1 VFDYMVSPKFR
12 LGKDQLI
19 YARIATG
26 YQPGGPNIAVPGVPP
41 SVKASTV
48 TSYEGGLKLEFFD
61 HRLLFDIA
69 GYHISWSDIQVSEVV
84 NNIGALVN
92 AGKAETNGVEL
103 TTGFEPIKNL
113 RFGIS
118 GAYTDATLSNNAP
131 SLGGRAGDRLP
142 NVPVFSASGT
152 VDYYFSLPFWH
163 TRFEPPPQVT
173 SYGGEAGKDVAAKDE
188 KIVPGQSG
196 QARTWNGHVGAGL
209 RWVGSQFSEV
219 ESSPTTIRTPAY
231 GAMDLNADISNGR
244 WTIRVYAK
252 NVWDERAYPTVF
264 LFNNFLTGAVIDA
277 IGTPIQPRTVGLEV
291 DCKF

>member
-1 VFDYMVSPKFR
+1 
-12 LGKDQLI
+12 
-19 YARIATG
+19 
-26 YQPGGPNIAVPGVPP
+26 
-41 SVKASTV
+41 
-48 TSYEGGLKLEFFD
+48 
-61 HRLLFDIA
+61 
-69 GYHISWSDIQVSEVV
+69 
-84 NNIGALVN
+84 LVN

-113 RFGIS
+113 RFGIN

-163 TRFEPPPQVT
+163 TRFEPPPHVI
-173 SYGGEAGKDVAAKDE
+173 SYGGEAGKDVSAKDE

-277 IGTPIQPRTVGLEV
+277 IGTPIQPRTVGVEV